1 MTFTW
6 DWLLNNMISSGI
18 TDYYQ
23 VNVCFNHCDFMLF
36 RLGRD
41 KGTLVTETHII
52 QRSSNNCY
60 RIMSYDFDTVR
71 YKTCR
76 SVDQVCKY
84 IIKEYIPVEFRAVPP
99 GEKLKFLRE
108 RRQKRVMS
116 AKATRYG
123 HLSGEEGYE
132 FDGEKE
138 FEFRKEMNETA
149 LSNTKKNVKPG

>member
-1 MTFTW
+1 MWMMYVSFPRLQN
-6 DWLLNNMISSGI
+6 DNLFGI
-18 TDYYQ
+18 
-23 VNVCFNHCDFMLF
+23 FMMKRESAPVVEL
-36 RLGRD
+36 
-41 KGTLVTETHII
+41 HI
-52 QRSSNNCY
+52 

-108 RRQKRVMS
+108 RRQKRVMA

-138 FEFRKEMNETA
+138 FEFRKKMNETA
-149 LSNTKKNVKPG
+149 LSDTKKNVKPG